1 MKKVIAIILW
11 IILVPQFVYEM
22 TNGSL
27 AGPEILADFLII
39 ILISWF
45 CYWLFNKK
53 NKQVKEEFSE
63 NKILKEEPTFRQTN
77 RKIKN
82 RKSVPWVCSHC
93 GYTNT
98 INEVACE
105 KCNKG

>member
-1 MKKVIAIILW
+1 MKKIIAVILW
-11 IILVPQFVYEM
+11 LILVPQFVYEM
-22 TNGSL
+22 INGSL
-27 AGPEILADFLII
+27 AGAEILADLVII

-53 NKQVKEEFSE
+53 NKQDKIEFSE
-63 NKILKEEPTFRQTN
+63 KENLKEKPIFRQTN
-77 RKIKN
+77 RKLKN
-82 RKSVPWVCSHC
+82 RKSVPWVCSQC

-105 KCNKG
+105 KCNKV